1 MENNRRTIDLT
12 PQQNTLERLQGE
24 GLYKKIN
31 LLVYWDSVPNGDFIS
46 SDDVLV
52 FNWLSFVSQYNFKP
66 ISEFYIATIYC
77 YLARK
82 YSLDIPNQNELLLSN
97 EDQSH
102 DKNVRKERTK
112 FLDKLNKEFTL
123 EVGEDTISVTLKDG
137 TDITKDV
144 MEFGKT
150 EHRAVHAFLDHRYVP
165 KYLSKQLKE
174 FLQSHTGL
182 VVFLSNSTIEYK
194 YPSIAFLLQS
204 STVKQ
209 HGVAKMA
216 DAVVTDES
224 DVFNRTLALILE
236 HNSLSVLRETL
247 ISAISSSE
255 IKIIPTIQKESWIGY
270 PLMKYLKEDIKKI
283 VAIKLAEE
291 PILCDPIDL
300 EYQIL
305 FRLTSYEAQE
315 IFENGSALRKIMEAH
330 TNQINWQGLTTL
342 SDDTVRKFKVNNV
355 LVQKIFDEQKILVT
369 KRMEESSLPLEKI
382 LNPEGIF
389 AEEGWVISKNNDQY
403 TLEHNEH
410 DSVPIT
416 FKEVKREVA
425 QAFHNDLHYIHT
437 SRVWKAYGFFL
448 PDEELPFSV
457 LAIEPVDRTY
467 KKNTLLL
474 FGYDPRHC
482 MEFTRLYSW
491 PGVPKNVTSA
501 IFGAMFSYLRKH
513 EPRVEAAISAF
524 MPTYASGLSMLTG
537 GFEHPIMI
545 KQGVHY
551 FSPKNISGF
560 SH

>member
-1 MENNRRTIDLT
+1 MWLTKGAENLYFDKIVNKNILYDILVKGKYTNIGGLTMYIPHGTILT
-12 PQQNTLERLQGE
+12 LVGLFASGKSSLIEGMMNTSTNNKVMMLPTYTTR
-24 GLYKKIN
+24 
-31 LLVYWDSVPNGDFIS
+31 
-46 SDDVLV
+46 
-52 FNWLSFVSQYNFKP
+52 
-66 ISEFYIATIYC
+66 
-77 YLARK
+77 LARNPTEVNGK
-82 YSLDIPNQNELLLSN
+82 SKEYRFVNHSN
-97 EDQSH
+97 
-102 DKNVRKERTK
+102 
-112 FLDKLNKEFTL
+112 
-123 EVGEDTISVTLKDG
+123 
-137 TDITKDV
+137 
-144 MEFGKT
+144 
-150 EHRAVHAFLDHRYVP
+150 Y
-165 KYLSKQLKE
+165 
-174 FLQSHTGL
+174 
-182 VVFLSNSTIEYK
+182 
-194 YPSIAFLLQS
+194 
-204 STVKQ
+204 
-209 HGVAKMA
+209 
-216 DAVVTDES
+216 
-224 DVFNRTLALILE
+224 
-236 HNSLSVLRETL
+236 NSL
-247 ISAISSSE
+247 
-255 IKIIPTIQKESWIGY
+255 
-270 PLMKYLKEDIKKI
+270 
-283 VAIKLAEE
+283 
-291 PILCDPIDL
+291 
-300 EYQIL
+300 
-305 FRLTSYEAQE
+305 
-315 IFENGSALRKIMEAH
+315 
-330 TNQINWQGLTTL
+330 NQINWQGLTTL

-369 KRMEESSLPLEKI
+369 KRMEDSSLPLEKI

-448 PDEELPFSV
+448 PDEDLPFSV

-501 IFGAMFSYLRKH
+501 IFGAMFSHLRKH

-560 SH
+560 LAMEHITNRRKEPHTISASSKLPLLPTIELIAPMKRPRFEPFLQTGTHMIEI